1 MQRLLLII
9 ALPAS
14 LILAGCSSNPNAIE
28 PRDLERYEKVY
39 KSDRLWRSGAG
50 KGTDEQSLSLEP
62 AVAGDRIYAGD
73 VDGRVYAFSRDRGK
87 RQWKVKTGERLSGGM
102 SAAYG
107 MVVFGTRD
115 GQVVAL
121 DANDGQEL
129 WRAQLSSEVLASPAV
144 ASGRVIAQTLD
155 GRVSSLSLEGGDI
168 EWTYE
173 TTVPVLTL
181 RGSAS
186 PLVVGDR
193 VYAAFAS
200 GKVAALDISTGVPV
214 WERRVAE
221 PQGRSELDR
230 MVDIDGNLVVEGGGV
245 FAATFQGKLAVMEE
259 ESGRIFWD
267 RDMSTARRI
276 ASHQGVLFIAD
287 EVGKIH
293 AVDQRSGNALWVN
306 DKLYGRKLI
315 GMVVHKGL
323 VVTGDYKGYLHWID
337 PEEGKIVSRRRAD
350 WDGFAG
356 PLLVRDDVLYLLSAD
371 GKLSAFD
378 ILPRKKA
385 AE

>member
-1 MQRLLLII
+1 MRFLAPVSALLA
-9 ALPAS
+9 ALF
-14 LILAGCSSNPNAIE
+14 LAGCSSNPNAIE
-28 PRDLERYEKVY
+28 PNDLERYEKVY

-62 AVAGDRIYAGD
+62 AIAADRIYAGD
-73 VDGRVYAFSRDRGK
+73 VEGRVYAFNRERGK
-87 RQWKVKTGERLSGGM
+87 RLWKVKTRERLSGGM
-102 SAAYG
+102 AAAYG
-107 MVVFGTRD
+107 LVVFGTRD
-115 GQVVAL
+115 GQVIAL
-121 DANDGQEL
+121 DAASGEEQ
-129 WRAQLSSEVLASPAV
+129 WRAQLSSEILAAPAV

-155 GRVSSLSLEGGDI
+155 GRVSSLSLEAGDI

-186 PLVVGDR
+186 PLVIGER
-193 VYAAFAS
+193 VYVAFAS
-200 GKVAALDISTGVPV
+200 GKVAALDVATGVPV

-230 MVDIDGNLVVEGGGV
+230 MIDIDGNLIVEGGGV

-267 RDMSTARRI
+267 RDMSTAHRI
-276 ASHQGVLFIAD
+276 ASHAGTLFIAD
-287 EVGKIH
+287 DVGRIH
-293 AVDQRSGNALWVN
+293 AVDQRSGSALWIN

-323 VVTGDYKGYLHWID
+323 LVTGDYKGYLHWID
-337 PEEGKIVSRRRAD
+337 PDQGKIVSRRRAD

-356 PLLVRDDVLYLLSAD
+356 PLVVRDDVLYVLSAD

-385 AE
+385 QE